1 MKIKKHILR
10 SALISLLAVVSTTS
24 IFAENHSK
32 EPSEKGTYNPVP
44 KIMHHIKNS
53 HEWHLF
59 DYRDNEGNQHPVS
72 IPLPVILYAN
82 GNLDFFMSSDFD
94 HGHSDVQKEDR
105 IYSIDEHSHITAI
118 NTEQKSISIFD
129 ISITKNVASM
139 LISVLILF
147 LLLRVT
153 SAGYK
158 KNKYA
163 PKKIQAFL
171 EPLILFVR
179 DDIIKANIGPKYK
192 KYTFFLLT
200 VFFFILINNFMGLLP
215 GSANVTGNI
224 SVTLVLSVF
233 TFIITTVSANK
244 NYWKHIFN
252 PPTPLVLM
260 PIMVPI
266 EIFGVFTKPFALM
279 IRLFANIT
287 AGHITILS
295 LISLIF
301 IAQSGAGNGAAWGV
315 APLSVLFVL
324 FIYLIELLVAFLQA
338 YIFTLLSAVFI
349 GLAVKEDH

>member
-1 MKIKKHILR
+1 MSIGIPKRLIILILLLSSFVEIKAKH
-10 SALISLLAVVSTTS
+10 SDTNNSD
-24 IFAENHSK
+24 K
-32 EPSEKGTYNPVP
+32 TYDPVP
-44 KIMHHIKNS
+44 KIMHHIKNT

-59 DYRDNEGNQHPVS
+59 DIKDKEGNLHPVS
-72 IPLPVILYAN
+72 LPLPVILITE
-82 GNLDFFMSSDFD
+82 GNLDIFLSSNFE
-94 HGHSDVQKEDR
+94 HGHAIVEKESRKYILDTHGH
-105 IYSIDEHSHITAI
+105 IHEESGLSII
-118 NTEQKSISIFD
+118 D

-139 LISVLILF
+139 LISVLLLF
-147 LLLRVT
+147 LLLKST
-153 SAGYK
+153 ASGYR

-163 PKKIQAFL
+163 PKRIQAFL

-192 KYTFFLLT
+192 KYTSFLLT
-200 VFFFILINNFMGLLP
+200 VFFFILINNFMGLIP

-224 SVTLVLSVF
+224 SVTFVLATF
-233 TFIITTVSANK
+233 TFIITTFSGNK
-244 NYWKHIFN
+244 NYWKHIIN

-260 PIMVPI
+260 PIIVPI

-301 IAQSGAGNGAAWGV
+301 MVQSQAGNGAAWGV

-324 FIYLIELLVAFLQA
+324 FISLIEILVAFLQA

-349 GLAVKEDH
+349 GLAVSEDH

>member
-1 MKIKKHILR
+1 MSIGIPKRLIILILLLSSFVEIKAKH
-10 SALISLLAVVSTTS
+10 SDTNNSD
-24 IFAENHSK
+24 K
-32 EPSEKGTYNPVP
+32 TYDPVP
-44 KIMHHIKNS
+44 KIMHHIKNA

-59 DYRDNEGNQHPVS
+59 DIKDKEGNLHPVS
-72 IPLPVILYAN
+72 LPLPVILITE
-82 GNLDFFMSSDFD
+82 GNLDIFLSSNFE
-94 HGHSDVQKEDR
+94 HGHAIVEKESRKYILDTHGH
-105 IYSIDEHSHITAI
+105 IHEESGLSII
-118 NTEQKSISIFD
+118 D

-139 LISVLILF
+139 LISVLLLF
-147 LLLRVT
+147 LLLKST
-153 SAGYK
+153 ASGYR

-163 PKKIQAFL
+163 PKRIQAFL

-192 KYTFFLLT
+192 KYTSFLLT
-200 VFFFILINNFMGLLP
+200 VFFFILINNFMGLIP

-224 SVTLVLSVF
+224 SVTFVLATF
-233 TFIITTVSANK
+233 TFIITTFSGNK
-244 NYWKHIFN
+244 NYWKHIIN

-301 IAQSGAGNGAAWGV
+301 MVQSQAGNGAAWGV

-324 FIYLIELLVAFLQA
+324 FISLIEILVAFLQA

-349 GLAVKEDH
+349 GLAVSEDH

>member
-1 MKIKKHILR
+1 MKIKNRILK
-10 SALISLLAVVSTTS
+10 SDLISLLILVSTTN
-24 IFAENHSK
+24 IFAENHSEEK
-32 EPSEKGTYNPVP
+32 SEKGTYNPVP

-59 DYRDNEGNQHPVS
+59 DYKDNEGKSHPVS
-72 IPLPVILYAN
+72 IPLPVILYAS
-82 GNLDFFMSSDFD
+82 GNLDFFMSSDFN
-94 HGHSDVQKEDR
+94 HGHSDVQKENR
-105 IYSIDEHSHITAI
+105 IYSIDSHSHITAV
-118 NTEQKSISIFD
+118 NTEQKSMSILD

-139 LISVLILF
+139 LISVF
-147 LLLRVT
+147 LLFFLLRAT
-153 SAGYK
+153 SLGYK

-179 DDIIKANIGPKYK
+179 DDIIKANIGPTYK
-192 KYTFFLLT
+192 KYSFFLLT
-200 VFFFILINNFMGLLP
+200 VFFFIFINNLMGLLP
-215 GSANVTGNI
+215 GSANVTGNV
-224 SVTLVLSVF
+224 SVTLVLSAF

-252 PPTPLVLM
+252 PPTPLILM

-301 IAQSGAGNGAAWGV
+301 IAQSGSGNGAAWGV

>member
-1 MKIKKHILR
+1 
-10 SALISLLAVVSTTS
+10 
-24 IFAENHSK
+24 
-32 EPSEKGTYNPVP
+32 
-44 KIMHHIKNS
+44 MHHIQNS

-59 DYRDNEGNQHPVS
+59 DYKDNEGKLHPVS
-72 IPLPVILYAN
+72 IPLPVILYTE
-82 GNLDFFMSSDFD
+82 GNLDFFMSSEFN
-94 HGHSDVQKEDR
+94 HGHSDYEIEDR
-105 IYSIDEHSHITAI
+105 IYSIDSHGHI
-118 NTEQKSISIFD
+118 TEQKGRAILD

-139 LISVLILF
+139 LLSVLILF
-147 LLLRVT
+147 LLLRAT

-179 DDIIKANIGPKYK
+179 DDIIKANIGPTYK
-192 KYTFFLLT
+192 KYSFFLLT
-200 VFFFILINNFMGLLP
+200 VFFFIFINNLMGLLP

-233 TFIITTVSANK
+233 VFIITTISANK

>member
-1 MKIKKHILR
+1 
-10 SALISLLAVVSTTS
+10 
-24 IFAENHSK
+24 
-32 EPSEKGTYNPVP
+32 
-44 KIMHHIKNS
+44 MHHIQNS

-59 DYRDNEGNQHPVS
+59 DYKDNEGKLHPVS
-72 IPLPVILYAN
+72 IPLPVILYTN
-82 GNLDFFMSSDFD
+82 GNLDCFMSSDFK
-94 HGHSDVQKEDR
+94 HGQAKVQKEDR
-105 IYSIDEHSHITAI
+105 IYSIDSHGHI
-118 NTEQKSISIFD
+118 TEQKEMSIFD

-139 LISVLILF
+139 LISVLVILF
-147 LLLRVT
+147 LLMT
-153 SAGYK
+153 TANGYK

-179 DDIIKANIGPKYK
+179 DDIIKANIGPKYER
-192 KYTFFLLT
+192 YTSFLLT
-200 VFFFILINNFMGLLP
+200 VFFFILINNYMGLLP
-215 GSANVTGNI
+215 GAANVTGNI

-233 TFIITTVSANK
+233 TFIITTASANK

-324 FIYLIELLVAFLQA
+324 FIYLIEILVAFLQA

>member
-10 SALISLLAVVSTTS
+10 LALISLLALVSTVN
-24 IFAENHSK
+24 IFAENHPEEK
-32 EPSEKGTYNPVP
+32 VEKGAYNPVP
-44 KIMHHIKNS
+44 KIMHHIQNS

-59 DYRDNEGNQHPVS
+59 DYKDNKGKSHPVS
-72 IPLPVILYAN
+72 IPLPIILYTN
-82 GNLDFFMSSDFD
+82 GNLDFFMSSDFH
-94 HGHSDVQKEDR
+94 HGHSDVQKENR
-105 IYSIDEHSHITAI
+105 IYSIDEHSHITAV
-118 NTEQKSISIFD
+118 NTEQKSMSIFD

-147 LLLRVT
+147 LLLRAT

-200 VFFFILINNFMGLLP
+200 VFFFIFINNLMGLLP
-215 GSANVTGNI
+215 GSANVTGNV
-224 SVTLVLSVF
+224 SVTLVLSAF

>member
-1 MKIKKHILR
+1 MKIKNHILK
-10 SALISLLAVVSTTS
+10 ATLISLLALVLTTNS
-24 IFAENHSK
+24 FAENHS
-32 EPSEKGTYNPVP
+32 EEKAEQKTYNPVP
-44 KIMHHIKNS
+44 KIMHHIQNS

-59 DYRDNEGNQHPVS
+59 DYKDSKGKLHPVS
-72 IPLPVILYAN
+72 IPLPVILYTN
-82 GNLDFFMSSDFD
+82 GNLDFFMSSEFN

-105 IYSIDEHSHITAI
+105 IYSIDSHSHIT
-118 NTEQKSISIFD
+118 EQGGMSIFD

-139 LISVLILF
+139 LLSVLIL
-147 LLLRVT
+147 LLLLIVT
-153 SAGYK
+153 SSAYK
-158 KNKYA
+158 KNKHA

-192 KYTFFLLT
+192 RYTSFLLT
-200 VFFFILINNFMGLLP
+200 VFFFILINNYMGLLP
-215 GSANVTGNI
+215 GAANVTGSI
-224 SVTLVLSVF
+224 SVTLVLSLF
-233 TFIITTVSANK
+233 TFIITTISANK

-260 PIMVPI
+260 PIMIPI

-279 IRLFANIT
+279 VRLFANIT

-301 IAQSGAGNGAAWGV
+301 IAQAGAGNAAAWGV

>member
-1 MKIKKHILR
+1 MKTKKAILK
-10 SALISLLAVVSTTS
+10 STFISLLVVVSATNL
-24 IFAENHSK
+24 FAENHPK
-32 EPSEKGTYNPVP
+32 EKGYNPVP
-44 KIMHHIKNS
+44 KIMHHIQNS

-59 DYRDNEGNQHPVS
+59 DYKDNEGKLHPVS
-72 IPLPVILYAN
+72 IPLPVILYTE
-82 GNLDFFMSSDFD
+82 GNLDFFMSSDFN
-94 HGHSDVQKEDR
+94 HGHLDVQKEDR
-105 IYSIDEHSHITAI
+105 IYSIDSHSHIT
-118 NTEQKSISIFD
+118 EKKGMSIFD

-147 LLLRVT
+147 LLLRAT
-153 SAGYK
+153 SSGYK

-179 DDIIKANIGPKYK
+179 DDIIKPNIGPKHK

-200 VFFFILINNFMGLLP
+200 IFFFIFINNLMGLLP

-224 SVTLVLSVF
+224 SVTLVLSLF
-233 TFIITTVSANK
+233 TFIITTISANK

-252 PPTPLVLM
+252 PPTPIVLM

-301 IAQSGAGNGAAWGV
+301 IAQAGAGNGAAWGV

-349 GLAVKEDH
+349 GLAIKEDH

>member
-1 MKIKKHILR
+1 MKIKKHILG
-10 SALISLLAVVSTTS
+10 SALISLLVLISTTN
-24 IFAENHSK
+24 IFAENHSDEK
-32 EPSEKGTYNPVP
+32 SKKGTYNPVP
-44 KIMHHIKNS
+44 KIMHHIQNS

-59 DYRDNEGNQHPVS
+59 DYKDNEGKLHPVS
-72 IPLPVILYAN
+72 IPLPIILYTN
-82 GNLDFFMSSDFD
+82 GNLDFFMSSDFN
-94 HGHSDVQKEDR
+94 HGNSSVQKEDR
-105 IYSIDEHSHITAI
+105 IYSIDSHSHIV
-118 NTEQKSISIFD
+118 EQKGASIID

-139 LISVLILF
+139 LISVLLILF
-147 LLLRVT
+147 LLMST
-153 SAGYK
+153 AKGYK

-179 DDIIKANIGPKYK
+179 DDIIKANIGPKYER
-192 KYTFFLLT
+192 YTSFLLT
-200 VFFFILINNFMGLLP
+200 VFFFILINNYMGLLP
-215 GSANVTGNI
+215 GAANVTGNI

-324 FIYLIELLVAFLQA
+324 FIYLIEILVAFLQA

>member
-1 MKIKKHILR
+1 MLKSTLKRLFVLLICCSSFFIEAKAER
-10 SALISLLAVVSTTS
+10 SDKSNST
-24 IFAENHSK
+24 EV
-32 EPSEKGTYNPVP
+32 YDP
-44 KIMHHIKNS
+44 KPMIMHHVLNA

-59 DYRDNEGNQHPVS
+59 DYKDSDEKAHPVS
-72 IPLPVILYAN
+72 IPLPIILITE
-82 GNLDFFMSSDFD
+82 GNLDVFLSSDFKHGQVAVKKGNRTYTLD
-94 HGHSDVQKEDR
+94 EHGHINEANGASILDV
-105 IYSIDEHSHITAI
+105 
-118 NTEQKSISIFD
+118 
-129 ISITKNVASM
+129 SITKNVASM
-139 LISVLILF
+139 LISVLLILF
-147 LLLRVT
+147 LLIST
-153 SAGYK
+153 ANGYK
-158 KNKYA
+158 RNKYA

-179 DDIIKANIGPKYK
+179 DDIIKANIGPKYER
-192 KYTFFLLT
+192 YTSFLLT
-200 VFFFILINNFMGLLP
+200 VFFFILINNYMGLLP
-215 GSANVTGNI
+215 GAANVTGSI

-233 TFIITTVSANK
+233 TFIITTISANK

-252 PPTPLVLM
+252 PPTPLILI

-279 IRLFANIT
+279 VRLFANIT

-349 GLAVKEDH
+349 GLAIKEEH

>member
-1 MKIKKHILR
+1 MKIKNYILK
-10 SALISLLAVVSTTS
+10 SALISLLVLVSTTN
-24 IFAENHSK
+24 IFAENHST
-32 EPSEKGTYNPVP
+32 EKAEQKTYNPVP
-44 KIMHHIKNS
+44 KIMQHIQNS
-53 HEWHLF
+53 HEWHLL
-59 DYRDNEGNQHPVS
+59 DYRDNEGKLHPVS
-72 IPLPVILYAN
+72 IPLPIILYTN
-82 GNLDFFMSSDFD
+82 GNLDFFMSSEFN
-94 HGHSDVQKEDR
+94 HGHSDYEIEDR
-105 IYSIDEHSHITAI
+105 IYSIDSHGHI
-118 NTEQKSISIFD
+118 TEQKGTPIFD

-139 LISVLILF
+139 LISVLLILF
-147 LLLRVT
+147 LLMST
-153 SAGYK
+153 ANGYK

-179 DDIIKANIGPKYK
+179 DDIIKANIGPTYK
-192 KYTFFLLT
+192 KYSFFLLT
-200 VFFFILINNFMGLLP
+200 VFFFIFINNLMGLLP

-224 SVTLVLSVF
+224 SVTLVLSAF
-233 TFIITTVSANK
+233 TFIITTISANK

-279 IRLFANIT
+279 VRLFANIT

>member
-1 MKIKKHILR
+1 MLKCELKVLFG
-10 SALISLLAVVSTTS
+10 LLLFCTSVMAVKAEHPDKNNSTE
-24 IFAENHSK
+24 A
-32 EPSEKGTYNPVP
+32 YNPVP
-44 KIMHHIKNS
+44 KIMHHIKNA

-59 DYRDNEGNQHPVS
+59 DYKDKKGKTHPVS
-72 IPLPVILYAN
+72 IPLPVILITD
-82 GNLDFFMSSDFD
+82 GNLDVFLSNRFK
-94 HGHSDVQKEDR
+94 HGHARVEKGNR
-105 IYSIDEHSHITAI
+105 KYTLDEHGHI
-118 NTEQKSISIFD
+118 NEQNGASIID

-139 LISVLILF
+139 LISVILLL
-147 LLLRVT
+147 LLLRST
-153 SAGYK
+153 TKGYK
-158 KNKYA
+158 RNKYS

-171 EPLILFVR
+171 EPIILFVR
-179 DDIIKANIGPKYK
+179 DDIIKANIGKTHER
-192 KYTFFLLT
+192 YTSFLLT
-200 VFFFILINNFMGLLP
+200 VFFFILINNLMGLVP

-224 SVTLVLSVF
+224 SVTFVLAMF
-233 TFIITTVSANK
+233 TFVITTISGNK

-252 PPTPLVLM
+252 PPTPLLLM

-266 EIFGVFTKPFALM
+266 EIFGLFTKPFALM

-301 IAQSGAGNGAAWGV
+301 MVQSQSGDGAAFGV

-324 FIYLIELLVAFLQA
+324 FIMLIELLVAFLQA

>member
-1 MKIKKHILR
+1 MKIKKHMLR
-10 SALISLLAVVSTTS
+10 LALISLLALVSTTNS
-24 IFAENHSK
+24 FSENDPEERQEK
-32 EPSEKGTYNPVP
+32 ETYNPVP
-44 KIMHHIKNS
+44 KIMHHIQNS

-59 DYRDNEGNQHPVS
+59 DYKDNNGTLQPAS
-72 IPLPVILYAN
+72 IPLPVILYTN
-82 GNLDFFMSSDFD
+82 GNLDFFMSSDFN
-94 HGHSDVQKEDR
+94 HGHSKVQKEDR
-105 IYSIDEHSHITAI
+105 IYSIDSHGHI
-118 NTEQKSISIFD
+118 TEQKGTPIFD

-139 LISVLILF
+139 LISVLLILF
-147 LLLRVT
+147 LLMST
-153 SAGYK
+153 AKGYK

-179 DDIIKANIGPKYK
+179 DDIIKANIGPKYER
-192 KYTFFLLT
+192 YTSFLLT
-200 VFFFILINNFMGLLP
+200 VFFFILINNYMGLLP

-233 TFIITTVSANK
+233 TFIITTISANK

-252 PPTPLVLM
+252 PPTPLILM

-266 EIFGVFTKPFALM
+266 EVFGVFTKPFALM
-279 IRLFANIT
+279 VRLFANIT

>member
-10 SALISLLAVVSTTS
+10 SALISLLVLVSTAN
-24 IFAENHSK
+24 IFAENHPDEK
-32 EPSEKGTYNPVP
+32 VEKGTYNPVP
-44 KIMHHIKNS
+44 KIMHHIQNS

-59 DYRDNEGNQHPVS
+59 DYKDNEGKLHPVS
-72 IPLPVILYAN
+72 IPLPVILYTE
-82 GNLDFFMSSDFD
+82 GNLDFFMSSEFN
-94 HGHSDVQKEDR
+94 HGHSDYEIEDR
-105 IYSIDEHSHITAI
+105 IYSIDSHGYI
-118 NTEQKSISIFD
+118 TEQKGRAILD

-139 LISVLILF
+139 LLSVLILF
-147 LLLRVT
+147 LLLRAT

-179 DDIIKANIGPKYK
+179 DDIIKANIGPTYK
-192 KYTFFLLT
+192 KYSFFLLT
-200 VFFFILINNFMGLLP
+200 VFFFIFINNLMGLLP

-233 TFIITTVSANK
+233 VFIITTISANK

>member
-10 SALISLLAVVSTTS
+10 SALISLLVLVSTAN
-24 IFAENHSK
+24 IFAENHPDEK
-32 EPSEKGTYNPVP
+32 VEKGTYNPVP
-44 KIMHHIKNS
+44 KIMHHIQNS

-59 DYRDNEGNQHPVS
+59 DYKDNEGKLHPVS
-72 IPLPVILYAN
+72 IPLPVILYTE
-82 GNLDFFMSSDFD
+82 GSLDFFMSSEFN
-94 HGHSDVQKEDR
+94 HGHSDYKIEDR
-105 IYSIDEHSHITAI
+105 IYSIDSHGHI
-118 NTEQKSISIFD
+118 TEQKGRAILD

-139 LISVLILF
+139 LLSVLILF
-147 LLLRVT
+147 LLLRAT

-179 DDIIKANIGPKYK
+179 DDIIKANIGPTYK
-192 KYTFFLLT
+192 KYSFFLLT
-200 VFFFILINNFMGLLP
+200 VFFFIFINNLMGLLP

-233 TFIITTVSANK
+233 VFIITTISANK

>member
-1 MKIKKHILR
+1 MKIKKYILK
-10 SALISLLAVVSTTS
+10 SALISLLALVSTTN
-24 IFAENHSK
+24 IFAENHS
-32 EPSEKGTYNPVP
+32 EEKAEQKTYNPVP
-44 KIMHHIKNS
+44 KIMHHIQNS

-59 DYRDNEGNQHPVS
+59 DYRDNEGKLHPVS
-72 IPLPVILYAN
+72 IPLPVILYAS
-82 GNLDFFMSSDFD
+82 GSLDFFMSSDFN
-94 HGHSDVQKEDR
+94 HGHSDVQKENR
-105 IYSIDEHSHITAI
+105 IYSIDSHSHITAV
-118 NTEQKSISIFD
+118 NTEQKNISIFD

-147 LLLRVT
+147 LLLRAT

-179 DDIIKANIGPKYK
+179 DDIIKANIGPTYK

-200 VFFFILINNFMGLLP
+200 VFFFIFINNLMGLLP

-224 SVTLVLSVF
+224 SVTLVLSIF
-233 TFIITTVSANK
+233 TFIITTISANK

-252 PPTPLVLM
+252 PPTPLILM

>member
-1 MKIKKHILR
+1 MKIKKRILK
-10 SALISLLAVVSTTS
+10 SALISLLILVSTTN
-24 IFAENHSK
+24 IFAENHSEEK
-32 EPSEKGTYNPVP
+32 SEKGTYNPVP

-59 DYRDNEGNQHPVS
+59 DYKDNEGKLHPVS
-72 IPLPVILYAN
+72 IPLPVILYTS
-82 GNLDFFMSSDFD
+82 GNLDFFMSSDFN

-105 IYSIDEHSHITAI
+105 IYSIDEHSHITVV
-118 NTEQKSISIFD
+118 NTEQKSMSILD
-129 ISITKNVASM
+129 VSITKNVASM

-147 LLLRVT
+147 LLLRAT

-179 DDIIKANIGPKYK
+179 DDIIKANIGPTYK
-192 KYTFFLLT
+192 KYSFFLLT
-200 VFFFILINNFMGLLP
+200 VFFFIFINNLMGLLP

-233 TFIITTVSANK
+233 VFIITTISGNK

-260 PIMVPI
+260 PIMIPI

-279 IRLFANIT
+279 VRLFANIT

>member
-1 MKIKKHILR
+1 MKIKKGILKLI
-10 SALISLLAVVSTTS
+10 LISLLGLISS
-24 IFAENHSK
+24 ENIFAENHS
-32 EPSEKGTYNPVP
+32 EEKGEKETYNPVP
-44 KIMHHIKNS
+44 KIMHHIQNS

-59 DYRDNEGNQHPVS
+59 DYKDSKGKLHPVS
-72 IPLPVILYAN
+72 IPLPVILYTN
-82 GNLDFFMSSDFD
+82 GNLDFFMSSAFD
-94 HGHSDVQKEDR
+94 HGHSEVQKEDR
-105 IYSIDEHSHITAI
+105 IYSIDSHGHII
-118 NTEQKSISIFD
+118 EQKGSPIFD

-139 LISVLILF
+139 LISVLLILF
-147 LLLRVT
+147 LLMST
-153 SAGYK
+153 ANGYK
-158 KNKYA
+158 RNKYA

-179 DDIIKANIGPKYK
+179 DDIIKANIGPKYER
-192 KYTFFLLT
+192 YTSFLLT
-200 VFFFILINNFMGLLP
+200 AFFFILINNYMGLLP
-215 GSANVTGNI
+215 GAANVTGNI
-224 SVTLVLSVF
+224 SVTFVLAMF
-233 TFIITTVSANK
+233 TFVITTFSGNK

-252 PPTPLVLM
+252 PPTPLLLM

-301 IAQSGAGNGAAWGV
+301 MVQSQSGNGAAFGV

-324 FIYLIELLVAFLQA
+324 FIMFIELLVAFLQA

-349 GLAVKEDH
+349 GLAVAEDH